1 MGGGQS
7 CFSCKE
13 QSYRDDEPP
22 RHTSSKVR
30 PSDEDRGLYVGDPD
44 VDYKATEFIKFYKKR
59 FMDLE
64 TQTECSNM
72 KTLNAYT

>member
-1 MGGGQS
+1 MGGAQS

-13 QSYRDDEPP
+13 QSYRDDEHYELP
-22 RHTSSKVR
+22 RYTSSRVR

-44 VDYKATEFIKFYKKR
+44 VDYKATELIKCYRKR

-64 TQTECSNM
+64 TQTV
-72 KTLNAYT
+72 A